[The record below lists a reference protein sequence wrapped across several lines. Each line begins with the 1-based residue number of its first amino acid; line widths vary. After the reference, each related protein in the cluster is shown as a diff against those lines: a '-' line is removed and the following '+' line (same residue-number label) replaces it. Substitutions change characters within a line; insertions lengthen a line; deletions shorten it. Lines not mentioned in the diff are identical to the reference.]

1 MITDAEPKL
10 EESLRTELATVQKQ
24 AAITITDQKSYDN
37 AAEILVTVRTWRKR
51 WEAYWHGTDA
61 VPGPIKLAYKSYKS
75 LLDKFNEGD
84 KPAEIAEKTVKAVL
98 LKWDQ
103 EQTRIQEE
111 AQRKA
116 DEKARQDEEAKKA
129 ALAVEL
135 EDSGMT
141 EEDIAA
147 AVESVQVEAPVVV
160 EPTFTRAA
168 GVSKPRD
175 NWYAEVTSII
185 DLCKAIGAKK
195 FKLSTEDMAKVKEFF
210 ESLLKSQAVANKSTL
225 AIPGVKAVNRPNI
238 SGRSR

>member
-1 MITDAEPKL
+1 VEQ
-10 EESLRTELATVQKQ
+10 SLRTELATVTAIQKAIVIVDQ
-24 AAITITDQKSYDN
+24 ATYDQS
-37 AAEILVTVRTWRKR
+37 ASRLVDIKTLRKKWSDYWIPKKESANKTWKLLC
-51 WEAYWHGTDA
+51 DA
-61 VPGPIKLAYKSYKS
+61 
-75 LLDKFNEGD
+75 FNEGD
-84 KPAEIAEKTVKAVL
+84 KPLETAEKAEKAAL
-98 LKWDQ
+98 LKWDL
-103 EQTRIQEE
+103 EQQRIQQEL
-111 AQRKA
+111 QRKA
-116 DEKARQDEEAKKA
+116 EQEAREKAEAERA